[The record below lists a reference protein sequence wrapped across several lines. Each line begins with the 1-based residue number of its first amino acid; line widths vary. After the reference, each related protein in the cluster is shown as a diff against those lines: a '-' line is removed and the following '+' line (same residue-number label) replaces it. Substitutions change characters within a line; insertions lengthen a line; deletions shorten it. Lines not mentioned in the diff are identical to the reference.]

1 MHSAIEHIG
10 YVISHNT
17 PPQILRVESPSSLGD
32 PQSHN
37 QSEYGAGQDGLKRTL
52 HTYPISER
60 NKRYSSDNFS
70 CGPYH
75 LQLTS
80 RSAQLALL
88 KIDDA
93 ESNGVNSSV

>member
-1 MHSAIEHIG
+1 MYSAIEHIG
-10 YVISHNT
+10 YVISHNI

-60 NKRYSSDNFS
+60 NKSTVLITFPVVLITFN
-70 CGPYH
+70 
-75 LQLTS
+75 
-80 RSAQLALL
+80 
-88 KIDDA
+88 
-93 ESNGVNSSV
+93 